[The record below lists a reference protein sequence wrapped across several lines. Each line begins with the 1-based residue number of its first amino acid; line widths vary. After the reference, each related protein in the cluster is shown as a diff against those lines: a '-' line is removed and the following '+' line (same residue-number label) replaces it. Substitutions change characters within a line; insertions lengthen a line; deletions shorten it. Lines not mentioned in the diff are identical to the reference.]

1 MKKIAC
7 SLFVIIMMAGL
18 INASGQSESEMKA
31 WTEYMT
37 PGDMHKMMASW
48 DGTWEGDVKMWMAPG
63 QEPTL
68 SKASSVNKMILGG
81 RYQESRTTGNFGGM
95 PLEGISTTSY
105 DNWEKKFKNTW
116 IDNFGTGIMYMEGT
130 WNPSTKTIE
139 FKGKSLDP
147 MHGKNVDMRQTIKI
161 IDNDTQLME
170 MYTTLDNGS
179 EFKTMEITMKRKM

>member
-68 SKASSVNKMILGG
+68 SKASSINKMILGG